1 MNDALLTHE
10 RTLELIKSAQG
21 GDEEAARMIV
31 ERNEPL
37 IRSIVRKFI
46 GRGTEY
52 EDLYQIGS
60 IGLFKAIRNYDEKYG
75 VRFSTYAVPMI
86 VGEIKRFLRDD
97 GLIKI
102 SRSLKEVTTKAFYAE
117 DKLRKALGRDP
128 TLNEVSQ
135 ELGVAP
141 EELVFA
147 MDSSRACISI
157 DEAMYDDPSSENM
170 AERTLTKE
178 DDSCDAV
185 DRVMLRELI
194 TELEP
199 RERQIV
205 FLRYFKDKTQ
215 TEIAEMIGVSQ
226 VQVSRL
232 ETSILKKLRQAAI

>member
-10 RTLELIKSAQG
+10 QTLEYIKNAQG
-21 GDEEAARMIV
+21 GDDEAARVIM

-37 IRSIVRKFI
+37 VRSIVKKYT
-46 GRGTEY
+46 GRGAEY
-52 EDLYQIGS
+52 DDLFQIGS
-60 IGLFKAIRNYDEKYG
+60 IGLLKAIRNYDETYG

-86 VGEIKRFLRDD
+86 IGEIKRFLRDD
-97 GLIKI
+97 GIIKI
-102 SRSLKEVTTKAFYAE
+102 SRSLKETTTKAFYAE

-128 TLNEVSQ
+128 TLNEVAN
-135 ELGVAP
+135 ELGVAA

-170 AERTLTKE
+170 GERTLTKE
-178 DDSCDAV
+178 DEGCDMV

-215 TEIAEMIGVSQ
+215 TEIAELIGVSQ
-226 VQVSRL
+226 VQISRL
-232 ETSILKKLRQAAI
+232 ETSILRKLRQAAI